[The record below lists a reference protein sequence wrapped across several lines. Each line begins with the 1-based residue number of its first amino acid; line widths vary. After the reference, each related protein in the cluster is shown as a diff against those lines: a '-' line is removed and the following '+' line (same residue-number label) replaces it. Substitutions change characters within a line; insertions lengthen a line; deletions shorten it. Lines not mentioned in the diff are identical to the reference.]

1 MKLSTSLRTL
11 AAGVVA
17 GVAAI
22 GSYTHMRDLALD
34 HGQGAF
40 LASLLPLS
48 VDGLLVVASIVM
60 TEDREAGRP
69 ASGWARVSFVTGV
82 VASVAANVEAAPD
95 DAISRLISA
104 WPAVALLLTV
114 EMLIGKRKSAG
125 GAEPPPLKMPADYPT
140 DRTGNLVVQ
149 AADDIAPEQAA
160 PLVADLPQDAGS
172 LPAVW
177 IGNPPNAERVRLV
190 AGRLPQTAT
199 LAELAAAA
207 GCSERTAGRYLPDD
221 HPAKPGKGKVA
232 ERPDGAEVATGA
244 VT

>member
-34 HGQGAF
+34 HGQGVF

-114 EMLIGKRKSAG
+114 EMLIGKRRTVAKIDVPAT
-125 GAEPPPLKMPADYPT
+125 EPAVELHRDPMPPTNVGKTPD
-140 DRTGNLVVQ
+140 
-149 AADDIAPEQAA
+149 APDTAPVS
-160 PLVADLPQDAGS
+160 PLVAPLPQDAGG
-172 LPAVW
+172 LPAIVS
-177 IGNPPNAERVRLV
+177 IGQSNAERVRLV
-190 AGRLPQTAT
+190 AARLPQSAT
-199 LAELAAAA
+199 LSQIAAEAR
-207 GCSERTAGRYLPDD
+207 CSERTAGRYLADG
-221 HPAKPGKGKVA
+221 HPAKPGKGKTATAEPVA
-232 ERPDGAEVATGA
+232 AGQGPTD
-244 VT
+244 